1 VPDVG
6 RRRNYFDLAG
16 DFADGEMTLLCRD
29 TYRMRFFDIADD
41 SFRWSWER
49 RAEDS
54 WELLS
59 AIDYERVA

>member
-1 VPDVG
+1 
-6 RRRNYFDLAG
+6 
-16 DFADGEMTLLCRD
+16 
-29 TYRMRFFDIADD
+29 MRFFDIADD

-54 WELLS
+54 WALLW